1 MLLVDMIFRNLLI
14 SSVVW
19 EFPIWKGQFLKG
31 PGRIYVHWPFCEIF
45 QKGYQ
50 LCSRMMRPSV
60 NQGLISDHQILVG
73 TLSLANL
80 HSIIIS
86 NTKNTFGKKRIFSGP
101 FKYKDIHLG
110 MMQAL

>member
-1 MLLVDMIFRNLLI
+1 
-14 SSVVW
+14 
-19 EFPIWKGQFLKG
+19 
-31 PGRIYVHWPFCEIF
+31 
-45 QKGYQ
+45 
-50 LCSRMMRPSV
+50 MMKPSV

-86 NTKNTFGKKRIFSGP
+86 NTENTFGKKRIFSGP
-101 FKYKDIHLG
+101 FKYEDIRLG